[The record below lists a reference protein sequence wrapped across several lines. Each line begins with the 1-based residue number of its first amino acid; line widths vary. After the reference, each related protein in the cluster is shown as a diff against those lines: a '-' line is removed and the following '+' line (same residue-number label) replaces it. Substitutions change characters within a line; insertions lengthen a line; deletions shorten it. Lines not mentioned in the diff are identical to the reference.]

1 MSDAVHSPDHYN
13 RGGLECKDVMRAMLD
28 GMKVPSV
35 VAYWWGTALKYL
47 WRWTAKNGVQ
57 DLEKCRE
64 CLDTMISEAKAAGMR

>member
-1 MSDAVHSPDHYN
+1 MSDEVHSPQHYQ

-47 WRWTAKNGVQ
+47 WRWPAKNGVQ

-64 CLDTMISEAKAAGMR
+64 CLDIMIDVAKAAGMR